1 MTTPAETYR
10 LEEQIGFKLRKVH
23 QQASEVFAR
32 VMAGYDVTPTQFAA
46 LTKLYDEGAVS
57 QNALGRLTAMDPATM
72 SGVVNRL
79 KNRTKLA
86 NVTALSCAM
95 TNRSIGSCKRAATS
109 TSGSGPLVGPET
121 TAESSPLPTES
132 TEFWS
137 TDPVE
142 AIP

>member
-46 LTKLYDEGAVS
+46 LTKLCDEGAVS

-79 KNRTKLA
+79 KKRGLLA
-86 NVTALSCAM
+86 QSANPQDGRAMLLNLTEEGQRLTLEMRARGALVSAD
-95 TNRSIGSCKRAATS
+95 TLKPLKAQEKKRLLALLDRLAGT
-109 TSGSGPLVGPET
+109 
-121 TAESSPLPTES
+121 
-132 TEFWS
+132 
-137 TDPVE
+137 
-142 AIP
+142 